1 MNKELKDLLLILII
15 KVEDNFGGWFI
26 LLEVMFN
33 EKMIE
38 VEICVGELDDRV
50 LEIEKDIE
58 KIVYLEL
65 KIIELK
71 DYIMN

>member
-15 KVEDNFGGWFI
+15 KVEDNFCGWFI

-50 LEIEKDIE
+50 LEIEKDME